1 MSSLTQAQ
9 IDAREGF
16 LSGASTA
23 TGGSPIIGV
32 FGETGT
38 GKTTFMSA
46 LMAEPRYRRVLFID
60 GDRGG
65 ATIAHLTSQ
74 ADLCEYRY
82 PKRATNALAAQQW
95 MCAELAQA
103 HKVPNINAVVVE
115 GVARIYEDLVASA
128 FMDVSEDQLSGH
140 KLRRLYIV
148 PANLTK
154 AVIGAICDLQSQFQY
169 AGRAVPIFF
178 TCNTK
183 ERSDDD
189 GERTWQAPS
198 LSDSAIKVIMGR
210 SDAFV
215 QLVRR
220 GNTVSLLTDRD
231 KYQAHR
237 KVRHH
242 GAAAAL
248 ARASNP
254 NAVTMIQ
261 TWADAIAA
269 DSAQVAAHLQAQ
281 QPQPQ

>member
-1 MSSLTQAQ
+1 MSTLTQTQ
-9 IDAREGF
+9 IDAREAL
-16 LSGASTA
+16 LST
-23 TGGSPIIGV
+23 SPIIGI
-32 FGETGT
+32 FGETGA

-46 LMAEPRYRRVLFID
+46 LMADPRYRRVLYID

-65 ATIAHLTSQ
+65 ATIAHLTGRSE
-74 ADLCEYRY
+74 LCEYRY
-82 PKRATNALAAQQW
+82 PKQATNALAAQQW

-103 HKVPNINAVVVE
+103 HKVPDVGAIVVE

-128 FMDVSEDQLSGH
+128 FTNVSEDQLVGH

-154 AVIGAICDLQSQFQY
+154 AVIGAIGDLQSQLQR
-169 AGRAVPIFF
+169 ANRAVPIFF

-183 ERSDDD
+183 ERTDDET
-189 GERTWQAPS
+189 GKTWQVPS

-210 SDAFV
+210 ADAFV
-215 QLVRR
+215 QLTRR
-220 GNTVSLLTDRD
+220 GTTVSLLTDRD

-242 GAAAAL
+242 GAASAL
-248 ARASNP
+248 ARVTNP

-269 DSAQVAAHLQAQ
+269 DSAQVAAHLQSQ